1 MTNSLKY
8 HVFSVPDII
17 NNIINDINNI
27 IHNINDIINHIN
39 EGKYSESK
47 DS

>member
-1 MTNSLKY
+1 MF
-8 HVFSVPDII
+8 FSVPDII